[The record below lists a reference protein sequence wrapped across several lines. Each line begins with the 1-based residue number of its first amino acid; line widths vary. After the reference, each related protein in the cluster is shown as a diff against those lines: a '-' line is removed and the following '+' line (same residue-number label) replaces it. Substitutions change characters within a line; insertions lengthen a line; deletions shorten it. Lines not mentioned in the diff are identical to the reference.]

1 MSAADPAA
9 APRAAPPPPGDA
21 PRPPH
26 GVLVGVDLAGIQ
38 RFIYEGRRLLDAIGR
53 ATLVADLT
61 DTSGPHV
68 APLLA
73 EVPEEH
79 RAVLRDAGGALYI
92 AFTRPGRAAADARAF
107 TGRYTRRLRDIS
119 DRLTPVTAHVPYGGP
134 GRPADQAEALRLLP
148 SALQG
153 ARARPAPGHLPA
165 QGLGVTAACDVTGRP
180 AELLDHTRDRG
191 PVRERTARDIV
202 TARMRARQW
211 HDANSRTW
219 LRGIAPPAGAQR
231 LELPTDVDHL
241 GREIGDVSRLAVVHL
256 DFNGLGDLLKAHHR
270 RVQESG
276 ADVAA
281 SMRAVS
287 ADIARLTEGLAQ
299 ALIRAVAA
307 AIGTDP
313 GTGEPAIDGHGA
325 GGRLRPRAARGTV
338 YVPVRP
344 VVVAGD
350 DLTVIC
356 DARLAWSATRFVLD
370 WLDADPAA
378 LDARDPRAAMARRA
392 ATPPWTRRL
401 VGTGRTTG
409 VPSAGVGIAVQ
420 PVGAPL
426 SVGYDICAALCE
438 EAKEYRKRD
447 AHRLDDHVVAWSH
460 DFDDPARVV
469 ARLREDRRAPAPG
482 EPGRTALPMTGAEF
496 HAFLRDYL
504 DPRAPA
510 GLRGAGLSEQ
520 RSWLLSRLA
529 PLLQDGRDP
538 AAELERRSDL
548 GMPVKLPEPFAR
560 DLLLDALGLL
570 DLHLDVP
577 LAHHPPA
584 DPPSR
589 TEEGGRR
596 Q

>member
-1 MSAADPAA
+1 MSAAEAAA
-9 APRAAPPPPGDA
+9 APGADTGAPSG
-21 PRPPH
+21 
-26 GVLVGVDLAGIQ
+26 GVLVGIDLVGIQ

-61 DTSGPHV
+61 DTAGPHV

-73 EVPEEH
+73 EVPRQH

-92 AFTRPGRAAADARAF
+92 AFTDPHRATAHARAF

-119 DRLTPVTAHVPYGGP
+119 DRLTPVTAHLPYGRA
-134 GRPADQAEALRLLP
+134 GRPETQAEALRLLP
-148 SALQG
+148 AALQS
-153 ARARPAPGHLPA
+153 ARARPAPGHLPV
-165 QGLGVTAACDVTGRP
+165 QGLGVTATCDITGRP

-191 PVRERTARDIV
+191 PVRERAARDIV

-211 HDANSRTW
+211 HDANSRAW
-219 LRGIAPPAGAQR
+219 LHGIAPPAGAQR

-256 DFNGLGDLLKAHHR
+256 DFNGLGDLLKRHHR
-270 RVQESG
+270 AVEESG
-276 ADVAA
+276 GDVAA
-281 SMRAVS
+281 SMRTVS
-287 ADIARLTEGLAQ
+287 ADIARLTEGLAR
-299 ALIRAVAA
+299 ALIRSVAA
-307 AIGTDP
+307 AIGTP
-313 GTGEPAIDGHGA
+313 GGLGEPAIEGRGA
-325 GGRLRPRAARGTV
+325 GGRLRPRSARGTV

-356 DARLAWSATRFVLD
+356 DARLAWSATRFALD

-378 LDARDPRAAMARRA
+378 LPADDPRTAMARRA
-392 ATPPWTRRL
+392 GTPPWTRRL
-401 VGTGRTTG
+401 DSGRTTG

-438 EAKEYRKRD
+438 EAKAHRKRSAD
-447 AHRLDDHVVAWSH
+447 RLDDHVVAWSQ

-469 ARLREDRRAPAPG
+469 ARLREAGRAAADG
-482 EPGRTALPMTGAEF
+482 GPGRTALPMTGTGF
-496 HAFLRDYL
+496 QTFLRDYL
-504 DPRAPA
+504 DPAAPGSLRAA
-510 GLRGAGLSEQ
+510 GPSEQ

-529 PLLQDGRDP
+529 PLLADGRDP

-548 GMPVKLPEPFAR
+548 GLPVELPEPFAR
-560 DLLLDALGLL
+560 DRLLDALALL
-570 DLHLDVP
+570 DLHLDVSLTH
-577 LAHHPPA
+577 LAPP
-584 DPPSR
+584 
-589 TEEGGRR
+589 EGPE
-596 Q
+596 